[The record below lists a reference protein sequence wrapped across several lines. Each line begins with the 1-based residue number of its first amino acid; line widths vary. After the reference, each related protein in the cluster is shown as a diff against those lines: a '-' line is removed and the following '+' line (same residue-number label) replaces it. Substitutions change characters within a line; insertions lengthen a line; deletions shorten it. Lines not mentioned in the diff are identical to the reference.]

1 VQSESRQKKPKGN
14 HPMQLKTDKMI
25 ATKDNGIGWMIFNNP
40 ERRNAMSLVMR
51 EAMAEIFEAFA
62 RDDEVRVLVL
72 RGAGGKAFVSGAD
85 ISEFKDKRNSAEA
98 EAVYAEAVSRSRR
111 AMVAFDKP
119 IIAMI
124 EGFCVGGGMATAL
137 DCDIRL
143 ASDDSEFAIPAAKL
157 GLAYSFENLRQLS
170 AVVGPA
176 YAKQILF
183 TGSRLPARKAL
194 EIGLVND
201 VLPRSEL
208 EAAVRAMAAQI
219 AANAPLTIRAAKATI
234 GEVYK
239 DETARDMR
247 RVEALIKAC
256 FDSRDFKEGR
266 EAFME
271 KRKPAFEGR

>member
-1 VQSESRQKKPKGN
+1 
-14 HPMQLKTDKMI
+14 
-25 ATKDNGIGWMIFNNP
+25 
-40 ERRNAMSLVMR
+40 MSLAMR
-51 EAMAEIFEAFA
+51 EAMAEIFETFA

-98 EAVYAEAVSRSRR
+98 EAVYSEAVARSRK
-111 AMVAFDKP
+111 AMLTFDKP

-143 ASDDSEFAIPAAKL
+143 ASDDSEFAIPAARL

-183 TGSRLPARKAL
+183 TGSRLPAKKAL

-201 VLPRSEL
+201 VVPRADL
-208 EAAVRAMAAQI
+208 EGRVRAMAGEI
-219 AANAPLTIRAAKATI
+219 VANAPLTIKSAKFTI

-239 DETARDMR
+239 DESTRDLK
-247 RVEALIKAC
+247 RVDTLMKAC

-271 KRKPAFEGR
+271 KRKPIFQGR

>member
-1 VQSESRQKKPKGN
+1 
-14 HPMQLKTDKMI
+14 MQLKTDKMI

-51 EAMAEIFEAFA
+51 EAMAEIFETFA

-98 EAVYAEAVSRSRR
+98 EAEYAEAVGRSRK
-111 AMVAFDKP
+111 AMLAFDKP

-143 ASDDSEFAIPAAKL
+143 ASDDSEFAIPAARL

-183 TGSRLPARKAL
+183 TGSRLTAKKAL

-201 VLPRSEL
+201 VLPRTEL
-208 EAAVRAMAAQI
+208 EASVRAMAAQI

-247 RVEALIKAC
+247 RVETLIKAC

-271 KRKPAFEGR
+271 KRKPVFEGR

>member
-1 VQSESRQKKPKGN
+1 
-14 HPMQLKTDKMI
+14 MQLKTEKMI

-40 ERRNAMSLVMR
+40 ERRNALSLAMR
-51 EAMAEIFEAFA
+51 EAMVEIFDTYAADE
-62 RDDEVRVLVL
+62 EVRVLVL

-85 ISEFKDKRNSAEA
+85 ISEFKEKRNSAEA
-98 EAVYAEAVSRSRR
+98 EAQYGIAVAESRR
-111 AMVAFDKP
+111 AMLAFDKP

-143 ASDDSEFAIPAAKL
+143 ASDDSQFAIPAARL
-157 GLAYSFENLRQLS
+157 GLAYGYENLKQLA

-183 TGSRLPARKAL
+183 TGSRLPANKAL

-201 VLPRSEL
+201 IYPRANL
-208 EAAVRAMAAQI
+208 EEAVRAMAAQI
-219 AANAPLTIRAAKATI
+219 VDNAPLTVKTAKATI
-234 GEVYK
+234 GAVYE
-239 DETARDMR
+239 DETRRDLDRIDAM
-247 RVEALIKAC
+247 IKTC

-271 KRKPAFEGR
+271 KRKPVFEGR

>member
-1 VQSESRQKKPKGN
+1 
-14 HPMQLKTDKMI
+14 MQLKTDKMI
-25 ATKDNGIGWMIFNNP
+25 ASKDNGIGWMIFNNP
-40 ERRNAMSLVMR
+40 ERRNAMSLAMR
-51 EAMAEIFEAFA
+51 EAMAEIFDAFA
-62 RDDEVRVLVL
+62 KDDEVRVLVL

-85 ISEFKDKRNSAEA
+85 ISEFKEKRNSADA
-98 EAVYAEAVSRSRR
+98 EALYGEAVARSRKS
-111 AMVAFDKP
+111 MLAFDKP

-143 ASDDSEFAIPAAKL
+143 ASDDSEFAIPAARL
-157 GLAYSFENLRQLS
+157 GLAYSFENLKQLA

-183 TGSRLPARKAL
+183 TGGRLPAKKAL

-201 VLPRSEL
+201 VVPRADL
-208 EAAVRAMAAQI
+208 EGRVRAMAGEI
-219 AANAPLTIRAAKATI
+219 VANAPLTIKSAKFTI

-239 DETARDMR
+239 DESIRDLK
-247 RVEALIKAC
+247 RVETLMKAC
-256 FDSRDFKEGR
+256 FDSQDFKEGR

-271 KRKPAFEGR
+271 KRKPVFQGR

>member
-1 VQSESRQKKPKGN
+1 
-14 HPMQLKTDKMI
+14 MQLKTDKMI
-25 ATKDNGIGWMIFNNP
+25 ATKDSGIGWMIFNNP
-40 ERRNAMSLVMR
+40 ERRNAMSLAMR
-51 EAMAEIFEAFA
+51 EAMAEIFETFA

-98 EAVYAEAVSRSRR
+98 EAVYSEAVARSRK
-111 AMVAFDKP
+111 AMLTFDKP

-143 ASDDSEFAIPAAKL
+143 ASDDSEFAIPAARL
-157 GLAYSFENLRQLS
+157 GLAYSFENLRQLA

-201 VLPRSEL
+201 VLPRTEL
-208 EAAVRAMAAQI
+208 EASVRAMAAQI
-219 AANAPLTIRAAKATI
+219 AANAPLTIKAAKATI

-239 DETARDMR
+239 DESKRDMR

-271 KRKPAFEGR
+271 KRKPVFQGR

>member
-1 VQSESRQKKPKGN
+1 
-14 HPMQLKTDKMI
+14 MQLKTDKMI
-25 ATKDNGIGWMIFNNP
+25 ASKDNGIGWMIFNNP
-40 ERRNAMSLVMR
+40 ERRNAMSLAMR
-51 EAMAEIFEAFA
+51 EAMAEIFDTFA
-62 RDDEVRVLVL
+62 KDDEVRVLVL

-85 ISEFKDKRNSAEA
+85 ISEFKEKRNSADA
-98 EAVYAEAVSRSRR
+98 EALYGEAVARSRK
-111 AMVAFDKP
+111 AMLAFDKP

-143 ASDDSEFAIPAAKL
+143 ASDDSEFAIPAARL

-183 TGSRLPARKAL
+183 TGSRLPAKKAL

-201 VLPRSEL
+201 VVPRADL
-208 EAAVRAMAAQI
+208 EGRVRAMAGEI
-219 AANAPLTIRAAKATI
+219 VANAPLTIKSAKFTI

-239 DETARDMR
+239 DESIRDLK
-247 RVEALIKAC
+247 RVDTLMKAC
-256 FDSRDFKEGR
+256 FDSQDFKEGR

-271 KRKPAFEGR
+271 KRKPNFQGR